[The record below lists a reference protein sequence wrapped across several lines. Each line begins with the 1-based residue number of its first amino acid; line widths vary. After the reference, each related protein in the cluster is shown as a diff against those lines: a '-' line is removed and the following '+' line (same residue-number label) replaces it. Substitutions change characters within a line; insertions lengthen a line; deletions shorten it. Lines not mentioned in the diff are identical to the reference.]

1 VVKYKVL
8 IPGNYVLSAKLRRI
22 HIGVMYDACKS
33 PTEQCFKGSP
43 VSELVITLPYALNPK
58 PLLKT
63 SEPRTLNPEPQHSN
77 PKPQT
82 LNSQP

>member
-1 VVKYKVL
+1 MLANGLVEDLGSGQYVVKYKVL

-43 VSELVITLPYALNPK
+43 VSELVITLPYALN
-58 PLLKT
+58 LEL
-63 SEPRTLNPEPQHSN
+63 
-77 PKPQT
+77 
-82 LNSQP
+82 